1 MKQLKKDL
9 LAVSKSLK
17 SLTRKT
23 EEIAKKVDKLEKA
36 KTRAIKEAPA
46 KNKAKAKARPTK
58 RPAAKKATAET
69 AIGQVVN
76 IIRTSKKGVDIPTL
90 INVTG
95 FEDKKIRNIVYKALK
110 QGKIK
115 RIDVGTYVERG
126 TEPSQ
131 DY

>member
-9 LAVSKSLK
+9 LGVSKSLK

-23 EEIAKKVDKLEKA
+23 QQIAKKVDKIEKA
-36 KTRAIKEAPA
+36 KAKATKKAPD
-46 KNKAKAKARPTK
+46 KTKAKARPTK

-69 AIGQVVN
+69 ATGQVIN
-76 IIRTSKKGVDIPTL
+76 IVRRSKKGVGIPTL
-90 INVTG
+90 IDKTG

-126 TEPSQ
+126 MEP
-131 DY
+131 DRDL